1 MKTKMFMRSSMEDGD
16 SENNPASSLRAPSRG
31 NQMIIMEHQQA
42 FAVEDLEGED
52 PLEETKEPVLLMPE
66 IMITSHLGD

>member
-1 MKTKMFMRSSMEDGD
+1 MRSSMEDGD

-42 FAVEDLEGED
+42 YAVEDLEG
-52 PLEETKEPVLLMPE
+52 
-66 IMITSHLGD
+66 